1 MYKKVIVLELK
12 TAYALV
18 MEEGGAILR
27 IYRKDGLAVGDT
39 IYVLPEDIY
48 QEKRASAVIPFPA
61 GGKGSSSSRKHNGK
75 SIWLR
80 LGGMVAMLALCISL
94 FLPKFSMTV
103 YAVVSFDGDSS
114 IQVELDHDGRIL
126 SAISLDGSVTQDDL
140 DSLKGKTIEDAA
152 SDLNTWCGDGS
163 ILIGY
168 TLMDGSEGGPATLQ
182 SIQALFTK
190 QSVVCLSGVAGDVH
204 AADGQSVSLG
214 RYLMSQMKTE
224 DLNDILEELPPET
237 IEQMLK
243 ENPAWSSYP
252 EFQEA
257 LEELREKQDE
267 KFEDTDDP
275 DDEPDVPSDI
285 TEEDLEDDESEHSYK
300 SDEES
305 ENDPPSVNDRDD
317 WEPSPS
323 NNEDKSDRS
332 EPEEDSEED
341 SDEDTNPSENSPEE
355 KQTTGTETENSSA
368 QSDYESDD
376 DTSEDDEKETNNFN
390 QNDDESNEEDSASE
404 SDTESDDESSE

>member
-12 TAYALV
+12 TTYALV

-61 GGKGSSSSRKHNGK
+61 GGKGSSSGRKHSGK

-126 SAISLDGSVTQDDL
+126 SARSLDGSVTQDDL

-168 TLMDGSEGGPATLQ
+168 TLMDGSEGDPATLQ

-190 QSVVCLSGVAGDVH
+190 QSVVCLSGVAEDVH

-224 DLNDILEELPPET
+224 DLDDILEELPPET

-257 LEELREKQDE
+257 LEELREEQDE
-267 KFEDTDDP
+267 ESEDVADSDEEREDAADP
-275 DDEPDVPSDI
+275 DDESDDPSDI
-285 TEEDLEDDESEHSYK
+285 T
-300 SDEES
+300 
-305 ENDPPSVNDRDD
+305 
-317 WEPSPS
+317 
-323 NNEDKSDRS
+323 
-332 EPEEDSEED
+332 EEDSEED

-376 DTSEDDEKETNNFN
+376 DTSEDDEKETNNSN
-390 QNDDESNEEDSASE
+390 QNDDESNEEDSVSE